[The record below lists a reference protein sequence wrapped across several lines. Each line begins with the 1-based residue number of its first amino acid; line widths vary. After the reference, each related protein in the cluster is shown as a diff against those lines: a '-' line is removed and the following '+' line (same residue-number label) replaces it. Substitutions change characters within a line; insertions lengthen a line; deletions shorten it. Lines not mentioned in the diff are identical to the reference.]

1 MKKFIMLGLITVLV
15 SNCVIG
21 QQAKTKPFT
30 ITIGGVTITGTYS
43 EGSLYTSTV
52 NGTNI
57 LWGMI
62 TWGGSSTLE
71 CRGPSTAVCRIEVV
85 TSVSIGTKDAIVT
98 NPDGVKSFKKTA
110 VAPGTYPML
119 IDAGN
124 NAITFAVD
132 VNQVSSGVRNS
143 FISGKWKVSTPFVL
157 GPQVVKALGIYSGS
171 EEKGFLIPAGE
182 YPLYKDGNIYYWT
195 FNYPKN

>member
-30 ITIGGVTITGTYS
+30 VTLGGITISGTYY
-43 EGSLYTSTV
+43 EGNLRLSTV
-52 NGTNI
+52 NGTSI

-62 TWGGSSTLE
+62 TWGGSSVRD
-71 CRGPSTAVCRIEVV
+71 CFPSTNICMVEVV
-85 TSVSIGTKDAIVT
+85 TSVTIGTKGAIVSDV
-98 NPDGVKSFKKTA
+98 NGVKSFVKRDI
-110 VAPGTYPML
+110 PSGCFPMF
-119 IDAGN
+119 IDAGPGS
-124 NAITFAVD
+124 ITFAVD
-132 VNQVSSGVRNS
+132 INQLSDGARRNYTTGTWKLSS
-143 FISGKWKVSTPFVL
+143 PFVL
-157 GPQVVKALGIYSGS
+157 GPEVVKALKMNTGS
-171 EEKGFLIPAGE
+171 EAKGFVVPAGE

>member
-1 MKKFIMLGLITVLV
+1 VLV

-30 ITIGGVTITGTYS
+30 ITIGGVTITGSYS

-71 CRGPSTAVCRIEVV
+71 CRGSSTAVCRIEVV

-98 NPDGVKSFKKTA
+98 NTDGVRSLKKIAGTS
-110 VAPGTYPML
+110 GTYPML

-132 VNQVSSGVRNS
+132 INQVSSGVRNS

-157 GPQVVKALGIYSGS
+157 GPQVVKALGLNNGT